1 MEWTIEDL
9 LKDKGATLEA
19 KEPAKKKPAKKKAP
33 ATPVK
38 KPTKKVEHK
47 VGMVIVSAEGS
58 GDYLTLAEAIEQ
70 APPGHL
76 IRVLPGI
83 YREHLILERAVQ
95 IVGDDKMEVIVE
107 TEGNPGILIRHS
119 DVLLKNLTIV
129 ALENPGFAIE
139 ISQGDARLETCEITS
154 GLGSGLWIH
163 GEQTDPTILDCRLQE
178 CVAEGILV
186 SEDAQGTI
194 ESCEIA
200 AGEIG
205 LAVRDGGDPLVQ
217 YCRIQDSRVGVSCQA
232 GLGSFEQ
239 CRVSKNDTG
248 FHLRGVTHSV
258 VSECKVYGNRDGFRI
273 ESNWQGEI
281 EDCQIEQNRRF
292 GIWIEQS
299 RPDLRRNRI
308 RANMTGILLHQCEGS
323 VQEGRVT
330 EQRGHGIIIT
340 GKGRPQIAAIEIAD
354 NGLAGIVTSLGANP
368 RVGGGTKIHANDSG
382 ILSLRLGSGQFEECE
397 IYENKGPG
405 VWVLAGG
412 RPSIS
417 ERTLIRDNAS
427 QGVLV
432 EKGGGGHFSGPV
444 TGNGTYGFE
453 IEPGANPTLFY
464 DFLPKHVHDNGLGN
478 RYDRLQV
485 SHPRF
490 VSPRPAPAGQELDLD
505 AAEIATEE
513 EIQSP
518 RFYATWEW
526 TFPISFRESQAGAL
540 QALGFFLQKVLEP
553 FVTGALH
560 VLPGSIKTELRL
572 GLVEGALQVSDLEL
586 EGVAQ
591 RILEENAM
599 PRVFQD
605 CLDAMQPYLEEGT
618 ERPYAEFIRQ
628 LGDEEARFKATV
640 VNRILHHLQKQWQH
654 HPPDPSAISVR
665 ETPMMEEVPE
675 LEKIP
680 EASSRS
686 AAMPQKE
693 NQEPAELSLIPVRL
707 LAGEGEDLAER
718 RKRAEKFLKKEK
730 EKDKDKGKTREE

>member
-19 KEPAKKKPAKKKAP
+19 KESAEKKPVKKKVLTA
-33 ATPVK
+33 PVK
-38 KPTKKVEHK
+38 KPTKKVEHR
-47 VGMVIVSAEGS
+47 VGMVIVSAEGT
-58 GDYLTLAEAIEQ
+58 GDFLTLAEAVEK
-70 APPGHL
+70 APPGDV

-83 YREHLILERAVQ
+83 YREHLIVERAVQ

-119 DVLLKNLTIV
+119 AVLLKNLTIV

-139 ISQGDARLETCEITS
+139 IVQGEARLEACEITS
-154 GLGSGLWIH
+154 GLGGGVWIR
-163 GEQTDPTILDCRLQE
+163 GEQANPIILDCRLQE
-178 CVAEGILV
+178 CFSEGILV
-186 SEDAQGTI
+186 SEDAQGAI

-200 AGEIG
+200 ACAIG

-217 YCRIQDSRVGVSCQA
+217 RCRIQDSRVGVSCQA
-232 GLGSFEQ
+232 GMGSFEE
-239 CRVSKNDTG
+239 CRVKKNETG
-248 FHLRGVTHSV
+248 FHLQGVTHSV
-258 VSECKVYGNRDGFRI
+258 VSDCKVYGNRDGFRI
-273 ESNWQGEI
+273 EGNWQGEI
-281 EDCQIEQNRRF
+281 EDCQIEQNKRF
-292 GIWIEQS
+292 GIWIDQS
-299 RPDLRRNRI
+299 EPNLHRNRI
-308 RANMTGILLHQCEGS
+308 RANMTGILLHQCGGS
-323 VQEGRVT
+323 VQEGCVID
-330 EQRGHGIIIT
+330 QRAHGIVVT
-340 GKGRPQIAAIEIAD
+340 GKGRPQIAAVEIGD
-354 NGLAGIVTSLGANP
+354 NGLAGIVTSQGANP
-368 RVGGGTKIHANDSG
+368 RVGGGTKIRNNDSG
-382 ILSLRLGSGQFEECE
+382 ILSLRLGSGQFEDCE

-417 ERTLIRDNAS
+417 ERTLIRDNAA

-464 DFLPKHVHDNGLGN
+464 DFLPKHVRDNGLGN

-485 SHPRF
+485 SHPR
-490 VSPRPAPAGQELDLD
+490 VTSPRPAPAGQELVLE
-505 AAEIATEE
+505 AEETATEE
-513 EIQSP
+513 ETRSP
-518 RFYATWEW
+518 RHYAAWVW

-560 VLPGSIKTELRL
+560 VLPGSMKTELRL
-572 GLVEGALQVSDLEL
+572 GLVEGTLQVSDLEL

-591 RILEENAM
+591 RLLEENAI

-640 VNRILHHLQKQWQH
+640 VNRILHHLQRQWQH
-654 HPPDPSAISVR
+654 HPPDPSVVSLQEAPV
-665 ETPMMEEVPE
+665 MEELAEPK
-675 LEKIP
+675 KIP
-680 EASSRS
+680 EASTRPAIVPAIESPKS
-686 AAMPQKE
+686 V
-693 NQEPAELSLIPVRL
+693 EPSTIPVHL
-707 LAGEGEDLAER
+707 LGGEGEDLAER
-718 RKRAEKFLKKEK
+718 RKRAEKFGKKEK
-730 EKDKDKGKTREE
+730 EKDKGKTREE